1 MRNRFQQ
8 GASIQPVTLCKSVR
22 NAPPNAPLIP
32 WKWPTRPFQ
41 RIHIDFFQ
49 KGIDHFLVAIDSHSK
64 WIEVHHMTSTNAG
77 RTIDEL
83 CLIFATHGLPEEVAS
98 DNGPQFTS
106 TEFAEFMQKN
116 GIKHTLVPPYHPQSN
131 GAAERSVRVVK
142 DALGKQVLR
151 GKQGISM
158 RYRLA
163 NFLLRYRT
171 TPQSTTGV
179 TPAELM
185 VKGCLRTRL
194 SLIKPNLAQAVE
206 NKQEKQK
213 TYKDLKCKRDR
224 TFARND
230 RVRVRNTRANSK
242 TDKWILGTVIKVCGP
257 RTYVVRTGHK
267 TRYVHNDDLI
277 RAHDEVPGDFSEP
290 EVIVPELSGQT
301 VTDIDVNPLDG
312 ICNSHANL
320 SENEDSLVSPT
331 VVSSPSTILRR
342 SQRVRKPV
350 VKRNL

>member
-1 MRNRFQQ
+1 
-8 GASIQPVTLCKSVR
+8 
-22 NAPPNAPLIP
+22 
-32 WKWPTRPFQ
+32 
-41 RIHIDFFQ
+41 
-49 KGIDHFLVAIDSHSK
+49 
-64 WIEVHHMTSTNAG
+64 MTSTNAE

-83 CLIFATHGLPEEVAS
+83 PLIFATHGLPEEVAS

-106 TEFAEFMQKN
+106 IEFAEFMQKN

-131 GAAERSVRVVK
+131 GAAERSVRVVM
-142 DALGKQVLR
+142 DALVKQVLK

-163 NFLLRYRT
+163 NFLFRCRT

-179 TPAELM
+179 IPAELM
-185 VKGCLRTRL
+185 VKGCSRTRL

-206 NKQEKQK
+206 NKQEKQQTL

-257 RTYVVRTGHK
+257 QTYEVRTGHK

-301 VTDIDVNPLDG
+301 VTDIDVNPPDG

-331 VVSSPSTILRR
+331 VVSSPPTILRR

-350 VKRNL
+350 VKRDL

>member
-171 TPQSTTGV
+171 TP
-179 TPAELM
+179 
-185 VKGCLRTRL
+185 
-194 SLIKPNLAQAVE
+194 
-206 NKQEKQK
+206 
-213 TYKDLKCKRDR
+213 
-224 TFARND
+224 
-230 RVRVRNTRANSK
+230 
-242 TDKWILGTVIKVCGP
+242 
-257 RTYVVRTGHK
+257 
-267 TRYVHNDDLI
+267 
-277 RAHDEVPGDFSEP
+277 
-290 EVIVPELSGQT
+290 
-301 VTDIDVNPLDG
+301 
-312 ICNSHANL
+312 
-320 SENEDSLVSPT
+320 
-331 VVSSPSTILRR
+331 
-342 SQRVRKPV
+342 
-350 VKRNL
+350 

>member
-1 MRNRFQQ
+1 
-8 GASIQPVTLCKSVR
+8 
-22 NAPPNAPLIP
+22 
-32 WKWPTRPFQ
+32 
-41 RIHIDFFQ
+41 
-49 KGIDHFLVAIDSHSK
+49 
-64 WIEVHHMTSTNAG
+64 
-77 RTIDEL
+77 
-83 CLIFATHGLPEEVAS
+83 
-98 DNGPQFTS
+98 
-106 TEFAEFMQKN
+106 MQKN

-142 DALGKQVLR
+142 DALVKQVLKD
-151 GKQGISM
+151 KQGISM
-158 RYRLA
+158 RYRRA
-163 NFLLRYRT
+163 NFLFRYRT

-257 RTYVVRTGHK
+257 RTCVARTGHK
-267 TRYVHNDDLI
+267 TRYVHDDDLI

-290 EVIVPELSGQT
+290 ELSGQT
-301 VTDIDVNPLDG
+301 ATDIDANPLDG
-312 ICNSHANL
+312 ICDSHANL

-331 VVSSPSTILRR
+331 VVSSPPTILRR

-350 VKRNL
+350 VKRDL